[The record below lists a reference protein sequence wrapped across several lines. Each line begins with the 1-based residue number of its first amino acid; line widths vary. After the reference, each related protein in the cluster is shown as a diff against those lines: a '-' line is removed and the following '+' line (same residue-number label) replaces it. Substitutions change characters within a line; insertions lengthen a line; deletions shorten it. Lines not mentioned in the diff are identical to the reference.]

1 MTETIWDIVAW
12 MFIVGSW
19 YGTVLLFRDLYK
31 FIRNKYVA
39 VGRERTM
46 ACSHVWKRRKGGIFF
61 CRKATK
67 ERDKCWRRRINAIYD
82 DCTTDW
88 GTTDFELVAER
99 ILDLLKETE

>member
-1 MTETIWDIVAW
+1 MWPWDEKELWHVL
-12 MFIVGSW
+12 M
-19 YGTVLLFRDLYK
+19 YGKDAKEVFSFVEKLL
-31 FIRNKYVA
+31 
-39 VGRERTM
+39 
-46 ACSHVWKRRKGGIFF
+46 
-61 CRKATK
+61 K